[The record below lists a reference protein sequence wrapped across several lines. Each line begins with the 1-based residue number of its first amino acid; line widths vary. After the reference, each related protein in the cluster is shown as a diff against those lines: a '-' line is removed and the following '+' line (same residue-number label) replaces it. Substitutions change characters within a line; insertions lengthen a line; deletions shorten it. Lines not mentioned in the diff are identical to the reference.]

1 MLVQERGG
9 EKSRTQPKRGTFFSF
24 SFRAQRSHGTGDL
37 GYKKRTH
44 VKGNIGRVLN
54 QTATQNE
61 RCELERSWNAL
72 KEEVNALLKT
82 MDVKEQ
88 TMKQP
93 DAEHKVLANDL
104 NKMLKVLKDE
114 ANTTKQLQLLNDL
127 QKQIE
132 LLLAIVN
139 RTVNTQILPSQTS
152 IYVY

>member
-1 MLVQERGG
+1 
-9 EKSRTQPKRGTFFSF
+9 
-24 SFRAQRSHGTGDL
+24 
-37 GYKKRTH
+37 
-44 VKGNIGRVLN
+44 
-54 QTATQNE
+54 
-61 RCELERSWNAL
+61 
-72 KEEVNALLKT
+72 
-82 MDVKEQ
+82 
-88 TMKQP
+88 MKQP